1 MSKNQG
7 NPTASSMTLGGAVK
21 QWTEANSDKKIE
33 NEVHIKF
40 TCTTPPID
48 RIDNTV
54 NLFTN
59 CIKLSLS
66 TNMIDKIPLLPG
78 SCMPNLR
85 VLSLGRNQIKKITGL
100 EEVGATLK
108 ELWISYNQISTLDG
122 LSCCTQLETLFISN
136 NRIKDTSELKKLT
149 ANLNLVTCNFV
160 GNPIYDGLSRTEGRM
175 HIIQT
180 LPQLKTLDGELITET
195 EITRPLSGGS
205 GNTTADQV
213 DTI

>member
-1 MSKNQG
+1 
-7 NPTASSMTLGGAVK
+7 
-21 QWTEANSDKKIE
+21 
-33 NEVHIKF
+33 
-40 TCTTPPID
+40 
-48 RIDNTV
+48 
-54 NLFTN
+54 
-59 CIKLSLS
+59 
-66 TNMIDKIPLLPG
+66 MIDKIPLLPG